1 MSTVLAL
8 NNAMRNAYI
17 SEVRDTEGSMKQ
29 EIHFVTGKGGVG
41 KSALAAALA
50 LKLSQS
56 GKKVLLVEL
65 GDQSFFR
72 DFFNLPAVGFHPTQ
86 IKTNLS
92 VALWSGD
99 TCLREYAQYLIKVES
114 LAKLFFDNAVMR
126 AFINVAPALPE
137 LAILGKITSG
147 PRKHGPPLDFD
158 YIVVDAFS
166 TGHFKAL
173 LEAPKG
179 MAQAVPFGPMGEQS
193 RGIDKIIRDQ
203 KICHYHIV
211 TLPEELPL
219 KEATELSQ
227 FMQTEF
233 AVDAQIILNKML
245 TVSVSENSINEA
257 SKESELGL
265 RDFALYLQQH
275 LERQKKMLKKAQ
287 GLTKNLQTV
296 PLFFETET
304 WKLVEMIGEKF

>member
-1 MSTVLAL
+1 
-8 NNAMRNAYI
+8 
-17 SEVRDTEGSMKQ
+17 MKQ
-29 EIHFVTGKGGVG
+29 QIHFVTGKGGVG
-41 KSALAAALA
+41 KSVLAAALA

-56 GKKVLLVEL
+56 GNRVLLVEL
-65 GDQSFFR
+65 GDQSFYR
-72 DFFNLPAVGFHPTQ
+72 DFFDLPQVEFHPTQ
-86 IKTNLS
+86 VKQNLS

-147 PRKHGPPLDFD
+147 PRKHGPALPFD
-158 YIVVDAFS
+158 CIVVDAFA

-179 MAQAVPFGPMGEQS
+179 MAQAVQFGPMGEQS
-193 RGIDKIIRDQ
+193 RNIDKVIRD
-203 KICHYHIV
+203 KEICHYHIV

-227 FMQTEF
+227 DLKSEF
-233 AVDAQIILNKML
+233 DIEAEIILNKML
-245 TVSVSENSINEA
+245 AVPVSVSAIDEA
-257 SKESELGL
+257 AKEPEEGL

-275 LERQKKMLKKAQ
+275 LHRQSEMVKNAQ
-287 GLTKNLQTV
+287 GLTKDLKSV
-296 PLFFETET
+296 PLFFETQP
-304 WKLVEMIGEKF
+304 WKLVELIGEKL